1 MTILWNVKIIIFSRN
16 NCNTL
21 GRSHEFH
28 WIPDYFK
35 VLEIPVYIFNLT
47 NMKIR
52 KIFHS
57 NLSSIILLPDNQYP
71 HPPKNTE
78 LVENFLGISQGVEKI
93 VSKK

>member
-1 MTILWNVKIIIFSRN
+1 
-16 NCNTL
+16 
-21 GRSHEFH
+21 
-28 WIPDYFK
+28 
-35 VLEIPVYIFNLT
+35 
-47 NMKIR
+47 MKIR
-52 KIFHS
+52 EIFHS